1 MKLGVDGFLNEI
13 DKVNRGF
20 LLEINVM
27 FFFFEKFIDIISRS
41 LVGFEISFWE
51 VILIRYLVDCL
62 FIFY

>member
-41 LVGFEISFWE
+41 LVGFEISF
-51 VILIRYLVDCL
+51 
-62 FIFY
+62 